1 VFAPGGKH
9 LMLERLRA
17 PLAAG
22 ARVPLT
28 LVTADGAELR
38 VEVEVRAR

>member
-1 VFAPGGKH
+1 
-9 LMLERLRA
+9 MLERLRA
-17 PLAAG
+17 LAAG

-38 VEVEVRAR
+38 TELEVRAPE